1 MKKTLRDYLGQ
12 VLNIKPEQR
21 KFYYFYV
28 RDGRT
33 TNKFLEDPGDM
44 YAGKIINID
53 GNCFEVRKDNC
64 ASEEWINHIR
74 EFHDYE
80 LVPTEALD
88 KYVGI

>member
-1 MKKTLRDYLGQ
+1 
-12 VLNIKPEQR
+12 
-21 KFYYFYV
+21 
-28 RDGRT
+28 
-33 TNKFLEDPGDM
+33 M